1 MKDKTTC
8 PECKKNNTIKW
19 CKRKTHNRGLIQR
32 YKCKDCNK
40 FFVINDGF
48 FRMRNVPNKIT
59 LCLDLF
65 FRGVSTRKVQEH
77 LQAFYP
83 YNSNN
88 STIYRWI
95 VRYSNIISNYTSKIK
110 VNSGY
115 EIEVDEVEYKR
126 RKYYNKVGVEQN
138 WFIDSIDT
146 KTRYMLSSEYF
157 KSRGT
162 KEITKVI
169 KDIENKTNNNITT
182 IATDGLN
189 AYPKVFKKLYGYNKK
204 LKRLNINHKKVI
216 SSKTNIFNYKIER
229 MHNSIRQ
236 LTQNFRGFHGS
247 LESAKSIMKGYEV
260 YYNFIRKYQALNCC
274 PYELATKLKLS
285 SNNKWIELI
294 ELAKKEGI

>member
-1 MKDKTTC
+1 MNNKNDKQNKY
-8 PECKKNNTIKW
+8 KKVSCSYCNSNNTIKW
-19 CKRKTHNRGLIQR
+19 CKRRTKNRGLIQR
-32 YKCKDCNK
+32 YKCKECNR

-162 KEITKVI
+162 KEIRKII
-169 KDIENKTNNNITT
+169 KDINEKGIYV
-182 IATDGLN
+182 GLP
-189 AYPKVFKKLYGYNKK
+189 AK
-204 LKRLNINHKKVI
+204 LK
-216 SSKTNIFNYKIER
+216 
-229 MHNSIRQ
+229 
-236 LTQNFRGFHGS
+236 
-247 LESAKSIMKGYEV
+247 
-260 YYNFIRKYQALNCC
+260 
-274 PYELATKLKLS
+274 
-285 SNNKWIELI
+285 
-294 ELAKKEGI
+294 